1 MTSSNGVVS
10 ACPCPGAGLES
21 AESPQNTVLK
31 SARLPVLLLGP
42 RIVPRVRFDEFELD
56 ESSGELWK
64 DGARQLVPE
73 QPFALL
79 RALLA
84 RPGDLVGRDE
94 LRQLLWPADTF
105 VDFEH
110 GLNAA
115 VKKLRDAL
123 GDSADSPRFIETIPR
138 RGYRFIA
145 RVEPLRPDPAQPAA
159 SSGDSAPNPT
169 IAPGVLRH
177 IPGRSLTPGSKAD
190 RFWRRKSSNLIGIL
204 VALAACLGAIAI
216 AWNARRSSIAP
227 SSDVTRFEI
236 ELPPGDALVRR
247 GHQSSVALAPDGSRL
262 VYAAWRHEER
272 QLFLRSMDQ
281 PAVILIPGT
290 QGVQGAP
297 FFSPDGKWIGF
308 FAGGKLL
315 KASVAGGPP
324 VEICR
329 GLNGKGASWGPDNTI
344 VFAPNAFGGLWRVSA
359 LGGTPTRLTT
369 LDTKRLERTHR
380 LPEILPNGKA
390 VLFTIGTMAMDSYD
404 DAIIEVVSLE
414 TGRRQLV
421 LERGTTPTTFRL
433 AISSL
438 RERAPCLRCHSIR
451 YVWS

>member
-1 MTSSNGVVS
+1 M
-10 ACPCPGAGLES
+10 
-21 AESPQNTVLK
+21 
-31 SARLPVLLLGP
+31 
-42 RIVPRVRFDEFELD
+42 PRVRFGEFELD

-79 RALLA
+79 KALLA

-123 GDSADSPRFIETIPR
+123 GDSADTPRFIETIPR

-145 RVEPLRPDPAQPAA
+145 RVKPSRPDPAQPAG
-159 SSGDSAPNPT
+159 SSGDSAPNPS
-169 IAPGVLRH
+169 IAPGVL
-177 IPGRSLTPGSKAD
+177 PSDTGPQAFTLGSKAD
-190 RFWRRKSSNLIGIL
+190 RFWRRRSSNVIGIL
-204 VALAACLGAIAI
+204 VALAAGLGAVAIAI

-227 SSDVTRFEI
+227 PSDVTRFEI

-247 GHQSSVALAPDGSRL
+247 GHQSSVALAPDGSRF

-281 PAVILIPGT
+281 PAVIPIPGT

-359 LGGTPTRLTT
+359 FGGTPTRLTT

-390 VLFTIGTMAMDSYD
+390 VLFTIGTMAMNSYD
-404 DAIIEVVSLE
+404 DAIIEAVSLE

-421 LERGTTPTTFRL
+421 LEGGTQRPLHFDWPSRL
-433 AISSL
+433 CAKGRLVCGAIRSAAFGRDGAVGSGT
-438 RERAPCLRCHSIR
+438 
-451 YVWS
+451 